1 MINSRNRRF
10 GEQLKE
16 WKSKKADQRGR
27 RRSRGGAK
35 VRRSAASSHGSSLE
49 PPSNL
54 ANYRLNDEDK
64 NCGCLH
70 RFTTDGSAQISS
82 LKTTHKCWAKNQT
95 AVSEVSE
102 TEGSEGSD
110 PMATSDAEL
119 HSESESGSAM
129 SEGWA
134 KIRASG
140 LEASESAERSEFSMR
155 TTVLLQDRSRRQVH
169 KTFRVA
175 SVGSLLQ
182 GIQNE
187 KSRREGCGTQY
198 EGQSDDLESGRR
210 VLEAWKAK
218 SETDSSAE

>member
-54 ANYRLNDEDK
+54 ANYRLNDGDK
-64 NCGCLH
+64 NCGCPH
-70 RFTTDGSAQISS
+70 RFTTDSSAQISS

-155 TTVLLQDRSRRQVH
+155 TTVLLQDRSRQVH

-187 KSRREGCGTQY
+187 RSRREGCGTQY
-198 EGQSDDLESGRR
+198 EGQSDDLEYGRR

-218 SETDSSAE
+218 SEIDSSAE

>member
-1 MINSRNRRF
+1 MTNSRNRRV
-10 GEQLKE
+10 GEKLKE
-16 WKSKKADQRGR
+16 GRFKKADQRGR
-27 RRSRGGAK
+27 RRGRGYAK
-35 VRRSAASSHGSSLE
+35 VRRSAASSDGSSLG
-49 PPSNL
+49 PPPTL

-64 NCGCLH
+64 NCGCPH
-70 RFTTDGSAQISS
+70 RFTTENSAQVSS
-82 LKTTHKCWAKNQT
+82 SKTTHKCWARHQT
-95 AVSEVSE
+95 ALSEVSE

-110 PMATSDAEL
+110 PMATFDAEL

-129 SEGWA
+129 SGGWA
-134 KIRASG
+134 KIRAWG
-140 LEASESAERSEFSMR
+140 FETSESAERSEFSMQ
-155 TTVLLQDRSRRQVH
+155 TTVLRQDGSRQQVH

-198 EGQSDDLESGRR
+198 EGQSDGLERGRR

-218 SETDSSAE
+218 SEMDSSAE